1 MNVTRRLVT
10 LTVVAGAFALG
21 LSGCSVID
29 EIMGQ
34 GTEPCG
40 DAFAMCSQPWTP
52 TPTQPSAPPSEE
64 ACTGISA
71 DEALEIALEEMP
83 PPFEDESM
91 SDVVWSPDNA
101 DLDGYTECAPL
112 SYLIVPIEQGTGSSP
127 VQVVFFHG
135 DDYAG
140 TATEPSMGFWP
151 AVEQLDE
158 DTVAVTWRY
167 PEEGDSNANPS
178 GESTSVFNWND
189 ESGEVER
196 DGDLPPYA
204 TEL

>member
-1 MNVTRRLVT
+1 MNIARRLAS
-10 LTVVAGAFALG
+10 LTVVVGAAALG

-29 EIMGQ
+29 EIMADD
-34 GTEPCG
+34 TESCG
-40 DAFAMCSQPWTP
+40 NAFAMCVEP
-52 TPTQPSAPPSEE
+52 TLPPITEPSES
-64 ACTGISA
+64 ADICTGISA

-91 SDVVWSPDNA
+91 GDVVWSPDNA